1 VAQIFMDNVVKLQ
14 GWQTEILLDRD
25 FMSEF
30 WLEFMEKH
38 GVKLLRSTAFN
49 PPLMAKLRP

>member
-1 VAQIFMDNVVKLQ
+1 MDNVVKLQ